1 MIALKETGKNNPWQI
16 DKNMLEYFW
25 IQKNKKEGF
34 NMSKVVTLRLSEEEY
49 KRISVAAGI
58 EHRPISNFITTRV
71 LKEIEES
78 YYLNNAWRWPFLSLY
93 RQSNINMFPQS
104 AENKNGHRADKI

>member
-1 MIALKETGKNNPWQI
+1 
-16 DKNMLEYFW
+16 
-25 IQKNKKEGF
+25 
-34 NMSKVVTLRLSEEEY
+34 MSKVVTLRLSEEEY

-78 YYLNNAWRWPFLSLY
+78 YYLDPIEMAQIDSDKKLLG
-93 RQSNINMFPQS
+93 
-104 AENKNGHRADKI
+104 KLKVGHNDAKKRRGKFVG